1 MESITSVD
9 ELYDVRWS
17 QFFRSSGQ
25 ALVSMVGVIFSGLI
39 E

>member
-1 MESITSVD
+1 VESITKVE

-25 ALVSMVGVIFSGLI
+25 ALVSMVGVMFSGLI